1 MNDHQLDSRISA
13 TNGHTFENLC
23 IGDVVL
29 EMFAW
34 LKQSGTM
41 ETTTK
46 IKGILATPPHKA
58 TPPRNK
64 ALLRVY

>member
-1 MNDHQLDSRISA
+1 MFETLSLYSGGYMHDRQLDSRISA

-23 IGDVVL
+23 IGDLVL

-41 ETTTK
+41 EMCRFSTK
-46 IKGILATPPHKA
+46 LIDTG
-58 TPPRNK
+58 
-64 ALLRVY
+64 

>member
-1 MNDHQLDSRISA
+1 MNDRQLDSRISA

-23 IGDVVL
+23 IGDLVVD
-29 EMFAW
+29 MFAW

-46 IKGILATPPHKA
+46 KWRCVVFSATLYN
-58 TPPRNK
+58 R
-64 ALLRVY
+64 